1 MAEAWLCAAPVHDG
15 GERYQ
20 VVVHVDAERNGDG
33 DRLDL
38 GLAVDALLLAA
49 PP

>member
-1 MAEAWLCAAPVHDG
+1 MCCLD
-15 GERYQ
+15 RQ
-20 VVVHVDAERNGDG
+20 QRNGDG